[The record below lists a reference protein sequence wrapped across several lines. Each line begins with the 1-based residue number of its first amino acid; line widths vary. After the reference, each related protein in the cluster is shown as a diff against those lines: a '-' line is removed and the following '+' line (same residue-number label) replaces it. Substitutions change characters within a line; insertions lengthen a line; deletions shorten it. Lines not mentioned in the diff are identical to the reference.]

1 MALAELIKGNSTVLS
16 GDQSSG
22 TYRIFDFLGGSS
34 LTLFFLLST
43 TLNPIVFYHYWK
55 LPSTVPNIL
64 YRLLA
69 ISDFITNLA
78 RPILLAIAHFRP
90 YSYTELLLES
100 KPYHLFGTITARMG
114 VTMSSAAVALLALT
128 RAVKIQWPFYRIKK
142 RYIIIWLSVASVYE
156 LLVVVLDLA
165 LNQDNVKFFLCSSLC
180 ISLKV
185 FDLGEN
191 KKGYQ
196 VYQITKFAVLP
207 MGVNAL
213 LTVVVSV
220 WAIAAL
226 AVTIKQSRIVSNKTP
241 PEEAK
246 RISSLKKINEKFKGC
261 GAIALINTTS
271 LAMMLAIMTLAARSS
286 DSSVFEAD
294 NVTFCQSSY
303 SVNVVVPSVIAATN
317 PLILILFNDDVKK
330 KIAFYFWRN
339 V

>member
-1 MALAELIKGNSTVLS
+1 
-16 GDQSSG
+16 
-22 TYRIFDFLGGSS
+22 
-34 LTLFFLLST
+34 
-43 TLNPIVFYHYWK
+43 
-55 LPSTVPNIL
+55 
-64 YRLLA
+64 
-69 ISDFITNLA
+69 
-78 RPILLAIAHFRP
+78 
-90 YSYTELLLES
+90 
-100 KPYHLFGTITARMG
+100 MG

-142 RYIIIWLSVASVYE
+142 RYITIWLSVASVYE
-156 LLVVVLDLA
+156 FLVVVLDLA
-165 LNQDNVKFFLCSSLC
+165 LNHDNVKFFLCSSLC
-180 ISLKV
+180 VSLKV

-226 AVTIKQSRIVSNKTP
+226 AVTIKQSRIVTNKTLP
-241 PEEAK
+241 IEAE
-246 RISSLKKINEKFKGC
+246 RVSFLKTIHEKFKGC

-330 KIAFYFWRN
+330 KIAFWRN

>member
-1 MALAELIKGNSTVLS
+1 
-16 GDQSSG
+16 
-22 TYRIFDFLGGSS
+22 
-34 LTLFFLLST
+34 
-43 TLNPIVFYHYWK
+43 
-55 LPSTVPNIL
+55 
-64 YRLLA
+64 
-69 ISDFITNLA
+69 
-78 RPILLAIAHFRP
+78 
-90 YSYTELLLES
+90 
-100 KPYHLFGTITARMG
+100 MG

-142 RYIIIWLSVASVYE
+142 RYMIIWLSIAFVYE
-156 LLVVVLDLA
+156 FLVVVLDLA
-165 LNQDNVKFFLCSSLC
+165 LNQDNVRFFLCSSLC

-185 FDLGEN
+185 FDLGED

-196 VYQITKFAVLP
+196 IYQVSKLAVLP

-226 AVTIKQSRIVSNKTP
+226 AVTIKQSRIVSNKTLP
-241 PEEAK
+241 LEAK
-246 RISSLKKINEKFKGC
+246 RVSSLKNIHEKFKGC

-271 LAMMLAIMTLAARSS
+271 LAMMLAIMALAARTS

-303 SVNVVVPSVIAATN
+303 TVSVLVPSLIAATN

-330 KIAFYFWRN
+330 KITFWRN

>member
-1 MALAELIKGNSTVLS
+1 
-16 GDQSSG
+16 
-22 TYRIFDFLGGSS
+22 
-34 LTLFFLLST
+34 
-43 TLNPIVFYHYWK
+43 
-55 LPSTVPNIL
+55 
-64 YRLLA
+64 
-69 ISDFITNLA
+69 
-78 RPILLAIAHFRP
+78 
-90 YSYTELLLES
+90 
-100 KPYHLFGTITARMG
+100 MG

-142 RYIIIWLSVASVYE
+142 RYIIIWLSIAFVYE
-156 LLVVVLDLA
+156 FLVVVLDLA
-165 LNQDNVKFFLCSSLC
+165 LNQDNVRFFLCSSLC

-185 FDLGEN
+185 FDLGED

-196 VYQITKFAVLP
+196 IYQVSKLAVLP

-226 AVTIKQSRIVSNKTP
+226 AVTIKQSRIVSNKTLP
-241 PEEAK
+241 VETK
-246 RISSLKKINEKFKGC
+246 RVSSLKNIHEKFKGC

-271 LAMMLAIMTLAARSS
+271 LAMMLAIMALAARTS

-303 SVNVVVPSVIAATN
+303 TVSVLVPSLIAATN

-330 KIAFYFWRN
+330 KITFWRN